1 MQIKKFHNSTFYAKN
16 ISSSQKKKSINLAP
30 VGTNCVNSAGYEE
43 EKRESVFSEATYF
56 GNP

>member
-1 MQIKKFHNSTFYAKN
+1 MQKILAVHKR
-16 ISSSQKKKSINLAP
+16 KKSINLAP

-43 EKRESVFSEATYF
+43 EKRENVFSEATYF